1 MLWIPLSF
9 LLLCFFFA
17 ISWTQRPVTD
27 STVWVFVS
35 PALPPSKFIF
45 SKGSLPM
52 TSPLGAN
59 QSRTYDSKTHSGPIT
74 AKDGKF
80 AELDEVIMPLFVLAV
95 VLLDL
100 QVCLAW
106 PLNWSRLI
114 RLARA
119 GLVCR
124 VNTVTSQYYLQQ
136 LRPFLKKRTTGY
148 YKYNITKKL
157 CKSAGSKQVNQ
168 TSYNNYWEG
177 L

>member
-1 MLWIPLSF
+1 MALLWIPLSF

-27 STVWVFVS
+27 SAMWVFVS

-59 QSRTYDSKTHSGPIT
+59 QSRTYDSKTHSDLIT
-74 AKDGKF
+74 AKDWKI
-80 AELDEVIMPLFVLAV
+80 AELDEVIMPLFALAV

-100 QVCLAW
+100 QVCPAW
-106 PLNWSRLI
+106 PLNWSKLI
-114 RLARA
+114 RLARI
-119 GLVCR
+119 GLVFH
-124 VNTVTSQYYLQQ
+124 VNTVSSQFYLQQ
-136 LRPFLKKRTTGY
+136 WIKLFNKKKTEPLQLLLSLLFL
-148 YKYNITKKL
+148 L
-157 CKSAGSKQVNQ
+157 LQ
-168 TSYNNYWEG
+168 